1 MNKTSK
7 KTSLKKV
14 ALSAFLFFAIIPIQ
28 AQWYV
33 GGRISMSQTSER
45 TYPNSTA
52 FYNTIKISPEFGYS
66 FTPQWSIG
74 LNVDFQ
80 KCFKKKGF
88 ELLSEDGTVTRKT
101 GTVCT
106 LNPYVRFSFF
116 NSDKLSLFVDATASL
131 DVLDTRYWSAGFCPG
146 ISYALT
152 DHFLAV
158 AKAGF
163 FGYNNEPYKWEAN
176 MDLSKLNV
184 SLFYVFPQKEKK

>member
-7 KTSLKKV
+7 KTSLKK
-14 ALSAFLFFAIIPIQ
+14 ATLSTLLLLAIIPIQ

-33 GGRISMSQTSER
+33 GGGISMSQTSER

-66 FTPQWSIG
+66 FFPQWSIG
-74 LNVDFQ
+74 LNFDFQ
-80 KCFKKKGF
+80 KCFKKIDL
-88 ELLSEDGTVTRKT
+88 ELYSEEEFVTREI
-101 GTVCT
+101 GTACI

-116 NSDKLSLFVDATASL
+116 NSEKLSLFVDATVSVNVMDAH
-131 DVLDTRYWSAGFCPG
+131 YWSAGVCPG

-176 MDLSKLNV
+176 MDLSKLNI
-184 SLFYVFPQKEKK
+184 SLFYFFQQKEKK

>member
-33 GGRISMSQTSER
+33 GGRISMSQTSEQ
-45 TYPNSTA
+45 TYPNSTV
-52 FYNTIKISPEFGYS
+52 FYNTIKISPEVGYS
-66 FTPQWSIG
+66 FSPQWSIG

-80 KCFKKKGF
+80 KFFKKKGF
-88 ELLSEDGTVTRKT
+88 ELLSEEVTVTREM
-101 GTVCT
+101 GTFCI
-106 LNPYVRFSFF
+106 LNPYVRFSLF
-116 NSDKLSLFVDATASL
+116 NSGKLSLFVDVMASL
-131 DVLDTRYWSAGFCPG
+131 EVQDAHYWSAGFCPG

-152 DHFLAV
+152 DHFIAV
-158 AKAGF
+158 AKGGF
-163 FGYNNEPYKWEAN
+163 FGYNNDPYKWEAN
-176 MDLSKLNV
+176 LDLSKLNF